1 MSEEAFRR
9 ELEII
14 ARILV
19 ASPKAY
25 RAVMQEKDA
34 GVRYVFQDMATNQ
47 AMRLA
52 NITRLD
58 WPLRKTDHV
67 PAPVQSI
74 RDALNVS
81 LSEGNLPVILIYHW
95 TDEHW
100 GIAHLPGPFEI
111 NWETRKHKKTG
122 EPLYLIPL
130 KDFKII
136 MNYANK
142 SNTPVKLNRF
152 HTME

>member
-1 MSEEAFRR
+1 MSEEAFRK

-25 RAVMQEKDA
+25 RAVMQDKDA
-34 GVRYVFQDMATNQ
+34 GVRYVLQDMATNQ

-52 NITRLD
+52 NITKLA
-58 WPLRKTDHV
+58 WPLAKTDHV

-81 LSEGNLPVILIYHW
+81 LAEGNLPVLLIYHW
-95 TDEHW
+95 EDEHW

-111 NWETRKHKKTG
+111 KWETRKHKKTG
-122 EPLYLIPL
+122 ELIYLIPL

-142 SNTPVKLNRF
+142 SNTPVKLK
-152 HTME
+152 